1 MAISLAIPQH
11 HGIQK
16 YSRLEQVERRE
27 VPFFKFRAAVL
38 LYMSKSIHSSG
49 NLVRKGNSI
58 LPIGLCREVISAWSP
73 AFSSPIQPAWPFMNS
88 TLSNR
93 TQSSSSALNPSM
105 FSHISL
111 WLCFLTLLLLM
122 LWYSV
127 SLWSCSFS
135 GVPPPPP
142 ISSWNWLGSLRK

>member
-1 MAISLAIPQH
+1 MTISLAIPQH

-49 NLVRKGNSI
+49 NLVRKGDSI

-93 TQSSSSALNPSM
+93 TQSSSSALNPSR

-111 WLCFLTLLLLM
+111 WLSDSSSLNAVIFCITLILFILWCPSPSPNIFLRLIRI
-122 LWYSV
+122 
-127 SLWSCSFS
+127 
-135 GVPPPPP
+135 P
-142 ISSWNWLGSLRK
+142 